1 MPTKEK
7 KAHPNLYLI
16 GFMGVGK
23 SLIGRQLSKA
33 LRMKFID
40 SDNAIEAGA
49 GMPISR
55 IFETQGEAAF
65 RAMERHFVESGHP
78 DTGTI
83 VSCGGGLPVQAG
95 MSDLLRS
102 KGIVVCL
109 FASPETVL
117 ERTMGNPKRPLLNVE
132 DPEKR
137 IRELMLEREP
147 IYKKCGIG
155 ISTDGRTVSDIVGNI
170 VRIYRR
176 EVRLR

>member
-23 SLIGRQLSKA
+23 SLVGRQLSKA
-33 LRMKFID
+33 LRMDFLD
-40 SDNAIEAGA
+40 SDSVIESDA
-49 GMPISR
+49 GMPISK

-65 RAMERHFVESGHP
+65 RKMERTFVESGHP
-78 DTGTI
+78 TTGTI
-83 VSCGGGLPVQAG
+83 VSCGGGLPVPPG

-109 FASPETVL
+109 FASPATVL
-117 ERTMGNPKRPLLNVE
+117 ERTRGNPKRPLLNVE
-132 DPEKR
+132 DPEQR
-137 IRELMLEREP
+137 IRELMEEREP
-147 IYKKCGIG
+147 VYKRCGIG
-155 ISTDGRTVSDIVGNI
+155 VSTDGRTISDIVGNI
-170 VRIYRR
+170 IRIYRR